1 MSEYVSLEDR
11 HPVLTNAKGLFGKD
25 VRVHLVRSHK
35 GQVWS
40 TTISGVWR
48 STSVKPSTNG
58 LVPDVWVTIE
68 TYPPKRRFQRSDEA
82 DPIERKILLTL
93 ESSIYPG
100 EREA

>member
-1 MSEYVSLEDR
+1 MTEHVSLEDR
-11 HPVLTNAKGLFGKD
+11 HPVLTNAKGLFGKA

-48 STSVKPSTNG
+48 FTSVKPSKSG
-58 LVPDVWVTIE
+58 IVPDAWVTIE
-68 TYPPKRRFQRSDEA
+68 TFPEKRRFQRDDEVA
-82 DPIERKILLTL
+82 GVERRILLTL

-100 EREA
+100 QRDA